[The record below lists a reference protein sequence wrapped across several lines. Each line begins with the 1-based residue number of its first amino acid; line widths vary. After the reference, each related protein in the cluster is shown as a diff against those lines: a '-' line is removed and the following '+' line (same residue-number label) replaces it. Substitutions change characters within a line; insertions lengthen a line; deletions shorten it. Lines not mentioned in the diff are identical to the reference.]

1 LHTTK
6 ARSPIENSEV
16 VLKNRTKK
24 AKSKK
29 LRHQT
34 RVVFCVSIV
43 TLVSVFYAASS
54 TIVSRS
60 LAKVERQDT
69 RQIVTGTLGVFT
81 QDIDDFSNRNVD
93 WSAWDD
99 TYKFIQDGNQKYIKS
114 NLTNEQIA
122 LLNVNVI
129 LYVDANGKIIYGTG
143 FDTDTKQKTRIPE
156 TIIRSIESNNILM
169 QRSNPGRNVAG
180 IVPTPEGLMLISS
193 RPILNSQGR
202 GAIHGRLIFGQYIND
217 KATQKLAE
225 ANSLSLKIHALN
237 KNNLPADFQIAR
249 TNISTNEPI
258 FVSSL
263 SKEIIAGYAL
273 LNDIY
278 GQPAAILRVDNSRD
292 NYNIQS
298 KKSLQYLL
306 ISLCIISLIFGAIAL
321 PLLER
326 LLLFCY
332 ERQEREQR
340 YRAVVTQASEGIILV
355 DANNKSFIEANN
367 ALLKLLGYSW
377 QELQHMTLYDLIVGN
392 RQQIDDAIDN
402 IAKTNTPLV
411 GEWQCYRQHE
421 APIDVEF
428 SANAIAY
435 EEKDA
440 LCIVLRDIR
449 TRKQAEVALKE
460 SEKRLS
466 WQATHDPL
474 TDLLNRRAFEQS
486 LNQALLSTKN
496 LQQQHVLCYLDLDRF
511 KIINDTCGHIA
522 GDELLRQVSSL
533 FQGSL
538 RKTDT
543 LARLGGDEFGI
554 LLYQCPIERAV
565 EIANTLRERIS
576 QFTFL
581 WRNQTF
587 SIGVSIGLVTINVNK
602 FQSLDMAMSAADAA
616 CYSAKNKGRNQ
627 VHIYDTTEKELNQK
641 LSEMQWGLIIPQA
654 IANDRFR
661 LCYQKIVPIENSNIK
676 QEHYEVLLRLEDRS
690 GNIILPVEFLPSA
703 ERYNLM
709 QQIDRWVIT
718 TLFDHL
724 EQQYQTDWESCPIK
738 TLPSLYAV
746 NLSGAS
752 INDAQFFEFIQ
763 QQFANT
769 HIPPEIICFEITE
782 TIAITNLAKAAEL
795 INKLKLIGCRFALD
809 DFGSGMSSFAYLK
822 ALPVDYVKI
831 DGAFVQEIVHNAIA
845 LEMVE
850 AIKRIAAVMG
860 IQTIAEF
867 VENEAIFQ
875 KLQSLGVDY
884 AQGYAIAKPCFLDI
898 SSQKDKLY
906 S

>member
-1 LHTTK
+1 MSINTTK
-6 ARSPIENSEV
+6 KI
-16 VLKNRTKK
+16 
-24 AKSKK
+24 KSKK
-29 LRHQT
+29 LRQQT
-34 RVVFCVSIV
+34 RIIFCVSLI

-54 TIVSRS
+54 TILSRS
-60 LAKVERQDT
+60 LAKVEKQDARQT
-69 RQIVTGTLGVFT
+69 VRGIVGIFT

-99 TYKFIQDGNQKYIKS
+99 TYNFIQDGNQKYIES

-122 LLNVNVI
+122 LLNVNLV
-129 LYVDANGKIIYGTG
+129 LYVNSNSKIVFGTG
-143 FDTDTKQKTRIPE
+143 FDTNSKQKTKIPE
-156 TIIRSIESNNILM
+156 SIRKSIQSNSILLQPTTASNNL
-169 QRSNPGRNVAG
+169 AG
-180 IVPTPEGLMLISS
+180 ILTTPEGLMLVSS
-193 RPILNSQGR
+193 RPILNSQAQGKIR
-202 GAIHGRLIFGQYIND
+202 GRLIFGQYLD
-217 KATQKLAE
+217 AKKTQNLAKSTPLKLT
-225 ANSLSLKIHALN
+225 IHALN
-237 KNNLPADFQIAR
+237 ETNLSPDFQIAR
-249 TNISTNEPI
+249 ASISAKKPI
-258 FVSSL
+258 FINSL
-263 SKEIIAGYAL
+263 SNKFIAGYAL

-278 GQPAAILRVDNSRD
+278 GQPAAILRVESSRD

-298 KKSLQYLL
+298 RKSLGYLL
-306 ISLCIISLIFGAIAL
+306 ISLCFIGLLFGAIAL

-326 LLLFCY
+326 LLLFYY

-377 QELQHMTLYDLIVGN
+377 QELQQMTLYDIVVGD
-392 RQQIDDAIDN
+392 RQQVNHVINDIAI
-402 IAKTNTPLV
+402 TNAPLV
-411 GEWQCYRQHE
+411 GEWQCYHKHE
-421 APIDVEF
+421 LPIDVEF

-440 LCIVLRDIR
+440 LCIVLRDIS
-449 TRKQAEVALKE
+449 TRKQAEVALRE

-474 TDLLNRRAFEQS
+474 TELLNRRAFEQS
-486 LNQALLSTKN
+486 LNQALLATKN

-522 GDELLRQVSSL
+522 GDELLRQVSNL

-554 LLYQCPIERAV
+554 LLYHCPLERAV
-565 EIANTLRERIS
+565 QIANNLKERIA
-576 QFTFL
+576 QFTFS

-587 SIGVSIGLVTINVNK
+587 SIGVSIGLVTINTK
-602 FQSLDMAMSAADAA
+602 FQHLDTILSAADAA
-616 CYSAKNKGRNQ
+616 CYTAKNKGRNQ
-627 VHIYDTTEKELNQK
+627 VHIYNLDEGELTQR
-641 LSEMQWGLIIPQA
+641 LSEIQWGLIIPQA
-654 IANDRFR
+654 IIHNQFR
-661 LCYQKIVPIENSNIK
+661 LCYQKIVPIENSSIK

-690 GNIILPVEFLPSA
+690 GNIILPIDFLPSA

-709 QQIDRWVIT
+709 PQIDRWVIT
-718 TLFDHL
+718 TLFAHL
-724 EQQYQTDWESCPIK
+724 EQQYQTNWESCPIN
-738 TLPSLYAV
+738 TLPGLYAV

-752 INDAQFFEFIQ
+752 INDPQFFEFIQ
-763 QQFANT
+763 QQFVNT
-769 HIPPEIICFEITE
+769 QIPPDIICFEITE

-795 INKLKLIGCRFALD
+795 INKLKLLGCRFALD

-831 DGAFVQEIVHNAIA
+831 DGSFVQEIVENAIA

-867 VENEAIFQ
+867 VENDEIFR
-875 KLQSLGVDY
+875 KLQALGVDY

-898 SSQKDKLY
+898 SSQKSKFL